1 MNKYVESEA
10 NQHVMKLIQMGADV
24 KIVPGKMVYV
34 TFDIEQNIQLAYV
47 YNLNRKNKFFLERIK
62 PYPMPVREFN
72 TPDAICEIIKI
83 DVEQFRNAIKS
94 HQIRKFIDIN
104 LEFHKLL
111 LTFEDLFL
119 YYNIKTETFAEIKG
133 HLDAIHKTIHSAKE
147 SDDRVYFK
155 KEPDNLD

>member
-24 KIVPGKMVYV
+24 KIVSGQMVYV
-34 TFDIEQNIQLAYV
+34 TFDISKDIQLAYV

-62 PYPMPVREFN
+62 PYPMPVKAFN

-83 DVEQFRNAIKS
+83 DVEQFKNAIKS
-94 HQIRKFIDIN
+94 QHISKFIDLNI
-104 LEFHKLL
+104 EFHNML

-119 YYNIKTETFAEIKG
+119 YYNVKADTFGGIKG
-133 HLDAIHKTIHSAKE
+133 HLEAIRRTIHEAKE
-147 SDDRVYFK
+147 SVDRVYFK
-155 KEPDNLD
+155 KNPDNLE

>member
-24 KIVPGKMVYV
+24 KIVSGQMVYV
-34 TFDIEQNIQLAYV
+34 TFDLSEDIKVAYV

-62 PYPMPVREFN
+62 PYPMPVREFD

-83 DVEQFRNAIKS
+83 DVEQFKTASKS
-94 HQIRKFIDIN
+94 HNIRQFIDIN
-104 LEFHKLL
+104 MEFHNML

-119 YYNIKTETFAEIKG
+119 YYNVKSETFKDIKG
-133 HLDAIHKTIHSAKE
+133 HLDAIHNTILNAKE
-147 SDDRVYFK
+147 SVDRVYFK
-155 KEPDNLD
+155 KDPDNLD

>member
-24 KIVPGKMVYV
+24 KIVSGQMVYV
-34 TFDIEQNIQLAYV
+34 TFDISKDIQLAYV

-62 PYPMPVREFN
+62 PYPMPVKAFN

-83 DVEQFRNAIKS
+83 DVEQFKNAMKS
-94 HQIRKFIDIN
+94 HHICKFIDLN
-104 LEFHKLL
+104 LEFHKML

-119 YYNIKTETFAEIKG
+119 YYNVKAETFEEIKD
-133 HLDAIHKTIHSAKE
+133 HLDAIRKTIYDAKE
-147 SDDRVYFK
+147 SIDRVYFK
-155 KEPDNLD
+155 KNPDNLE